1 MDCFIAMSHFEPP
14 SVFTIA
20 LTMLHGVG
28 PIRAKQ
34 LIQIFGTP
42 ESIFSPGAARILAK
56 YPYGKNIAT
65 QIQQGEALRKAEQE
79 LGFMT
84 KHDIHAVSFESKHYP
99 QRLLHCTDAP
109 LVMYWKG
116 RPCWN
121 NPHTIAVVGT
131 RRPSHE
137 GIAITQ
143 KFIREIVPN
152 QPTIISGLAYGI
164 DYAAHLESL
173 NQKIPTIGVVAN
185 PLHFIYPRQHTKL
198 AESMLENGAIISEF
212 PSFTRM
218 LPDLFPMRNRIVAG
232 LCDALLVI
240 QTKRQGGSMIT
251 AKIAHSYHREILAC
265 PGSIMDPFHEGCNE
279 LIQSNMAGMLLNTQD
294 IEHALGCHPQKIPQQ
309 LNLFEPEHELQRE
322 IYAVLQQGMTTADDL
337 SFQIQKPIGEV
348 LVALMELELLNAIQ
362 CLPGKCYALK

>member
-1 MDCFIAMSHFEPP
+1 
-14 SVFTIA
+14 
-20 LTMLHGVG
+20 
-28 PIRAKQ
+28 
-34 LIQIFGTP
+34 
-42 ESIFSPGAARILAK
+42 
-56 YPYGKNIAT
+56 
-65 QIQQGEALRKAEQE
+65 
-79 LGFMT
+79 
-84 KHDIHAVSFESKHYP
+84 
-99 QRLLHCTDAP
+99 
-109 LVMYWKG
+109 
-116 RPCWN
+116 
-121 NPHTIAVVGT
+121 
-131 RRPSHE
+131 
-137 GIAITQ
+137 
-143 KFIREIVPN
+143 
-152 QPTIISGLAYGI
+152 
-164 DYAAHLESL
+164 
-173 NQKIPTIGVVAN
+173 
-185 PLHFIYPRQHTKL
+185 
-198 AESMLENGAIISEF
+198 
-212 PSFTRM
+212 
-218 LPDLFPMRNRIVAG
+218 MRNRIVAG